1 MYEIKKI
8 GVENNKIENSKTL
21 KKINETKNWLFE
33 KVSKMDKVLARV
45 TKKNEKRH
53 KPPKSEMKEEPS
65 L

>member
-21 KKINETKNWLFE
+21 KKINETKNGLFE
-33 KVSKMDKVLARV
+33 KANKMDKFLARV
-45 TKKNEKRH
+45 TKKSERRH
-53 KPPKSEMKEEPS
+53 KPPKSEMKEETS